1 MTDAQTGGA
10 MAARTAAIAD
20 RPRDRR
26 ARPRVPANLPV
37 LITLGASVV
46 VGTTVDA
53 SEEGLAVSVP
63 GSTPAIRGTVRVAL
77 RLPNRG
83 WHEMEGE
90 VVRRQA
96 GEGGSAV
103 LGIRLPERAA
113 AAAPSTVPATR
124 GRTMQPRPGRSGPS
138 APARSLGAELRA
150 LGSLVYGQAFHD
162 PETRPLPSL
171 VAWAGRLAAGLGLV
185 GCAPATNRELLH
197 MVAALHRRWSAP
209 PAAGAVRPA
218 AAAPSAGRAAA
229 RLSGRPLSPR
239 R

>member
-1 MTDAQTGGA
+1 MTDDQAGG
-10 MAARTAAIAD
+10 AARTAETHG

-37 LITLGASVV
+37 LITAGSALV

-63 GSTPAIRGTVRVAL
+63 ASTPGLPRMVRVAL
-77 RLPNRG
+77 RLPTRG
-83 WHEMEGE
+83 WYEIDGE

-96 GEGGSAV
+96 TGGGSTV
-103 LGIRLPERAA
+103 LGIRLSHRAGRAA
-113 AAAPSTVPATR
+113 PATVLPAR
-124 GRTMQPRPGRSGPS
+124 GRTAEPRSAGPAPT
-138 APARSLGAELRA
+138 APARSVGAELRA
-150 LGSLVYGQAFHD
+150 LASLVYEQAFHSPD
-162 PETRPLPSL
+162 GRPLPSL
-171 VAWAGRLAAGLGLV
+171 LAWANRLAAGLGLFS
-185 GCAPATNRELLH
+185 CAPATNRDLLK

-209 PAAGAVRPA
+209 PARAPEPRP
-218 AAAPSAGRAAA
+218 AA